1 MAASAAI
8 FISKIMFIVY
18 SKENCPYCVQSKALL
33 KSKGLEYIEL
43 MLDLG
48 QPKKPDTEYVLLK
61 DLEKLLP
68 EVSSVPQI
76 FERLGGAA
84 PATQHIGGFKEL
96 REYLSK
102 S

>member
-1 MAASAAI
+1 
-8 FISKIMFIVY
+8 MFIVY

-33 KSKGLEYIEL
+33 KSKGLEYVEL

-48 QPKKPDTEYVLLK
+48 QPKKADMEYVLLK

-68 EVSSVPQI
+68 KVSSVPQI

-84 PATQHIGGFKEL
+84 PALQHIGGFKEL
-96 REYLSK
+96 REYLNK